1 MKQKIETIEKLA
13 AEVAAGEPQTVHL
26 ANAVTQ
32 LKHAAAA
39 IALHVK
45 KTAAPAP
52 AAKSEIVNPQS

>member
-13 AEVAAGEPQTVHL
+13 AELAAGENQTVHL
-26 ANAVTQ
+26 HNAVAQ

-45 KTAAPAP
+45 KTETVPAEKTP
-52 AAKSEIVNPQS
+52 AK